1 MYLEAFTAAKDP
13 GHPARNEDRLVCYD
27 GRSFAVVDGVTD
39 KSGSLLPDGR
49 SRGQAAGQL
58 IERVLRDVTDAGE
71 AMTAPAAELL
81 ERFAAAFLAAY
92 DRLGIRE
99 EAMAR
104 PELRFGAQLAL
115 AVNDR
120 DSWRLLVVGDC
131 GIRVDQGTILQRSNE
146 ADRLLARARALVFH
160 HVLARGVP
168 VTRALDVARAYTV
181 HGMGACLGEHAD
193 AVSREDHA
201 RLRQRAIAEARSAH
215 PELPDHLIESAIE
228 TGLLGVGRLRNA
240 PGPLGHAC
248 IDGSDVPPSFVLERR
263 LERSEVR
270 SIELFSDGYFGA
282 PPAGAAGAERAA
294 PAAGPS
300 VGDWE
305 RHFAHVERDDPFK
318 VGPFASTKGSPP
330 GRFTDDRTVLVLRP
344 RGPGETGEARHAG

>member
-13 GHPARNEDRLVCYD
+13 DHPARNEDRLVCYD

-39 KSGSLLPDGR
+39 KSGTLLPDGR
-49 SRGQAAGQL
+49 SRGQAAGRL
-58 IERVLRDVTDAGE
+58 IEGVLRDLTDAGE
-71 AMTAPAAELL
+71 AMTAPATEVL

-92 DRLGIRE
+92 DRLGMRD

-115 AVNDR
+115 AVHDR

-131 GIRVDQGTILQRSNE
+131 GIRVDQGAILQRPNE
-146 ADRLLARARALVFH
+146 ADQVLARARALVFH
-160 HVLARGVP
+160 HVRARGVP

-181 HGMGACLGEHAD
+181 HGMGAFLGEHAD
-193 AVSREDHA
+193 AVPQEDHA
-201 RLRQRAIAEARSAH
+201 RLHRLAIDETRAADAQ
-215 PELPDHLIESAIE
+215 LPDHLIERAIDA
-228 TGLLGVGRLRNA
+228 GLLGVGRLRNA

-248 IDGSDVPPSFVLERR
+248 IDGSDVPASFVVERR
-263 LERSEVR
+263 LAASEVR
-270 SIELFSDGYFGA
+270 SVELFSDGYFGA
-282 PPAGAAGAERAA
+282 PPTGATNADEAA
-294 PAAGPS
+294 RSAVPS
-300 VGDWE
+300 VRAWE
-305 RHFAHVERDDPFK
+305 RHIARVEREDPFK